1 MLTSSIGFSSQPNA
15 LHAYAKNVGA
25 AARDFVAALFAINP
39 ANEDNEPAH
48 ATHGASARGEF
59 SLFRLYC
66 LASRSNSYD
75 AVSPALANEL
85 RMIAARV

>member
-25 AARDFVAALFAINP
+25 AARGFVAALLAFKP
-39 ANEDNEPAH
+39 ASKHNEPAH
-48 ATHGASARGEF
+48 ATPAGDEF

-75 AVSPALANEL
+75 SVSPALANEL
-85 RMIAARV
+85 RMIAARG